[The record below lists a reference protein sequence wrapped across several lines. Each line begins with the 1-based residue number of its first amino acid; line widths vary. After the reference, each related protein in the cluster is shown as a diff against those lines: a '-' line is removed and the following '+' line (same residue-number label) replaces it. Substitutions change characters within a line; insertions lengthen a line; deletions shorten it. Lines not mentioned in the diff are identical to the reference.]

1 MPFDATFLR
10 ALRQELEPLVVGCR
24 IDKIQQPDRTAVLLS
39 LHRRDF
45 DGKLLL
51 SASPSAPRT
60 HFTTQMLE
68 NPAQPPMFCMLLRK
82 YLTGAKIIALSQP
95 PMERILDFTLEC
107 TDELGEKCVRHLYAE
122 LMGRNANLILCDA
135 EHRIMDCIRR
145 VGLDESEKHPVL
157 PGLIYRLPPLAEKLD
172 PFAATEEELFSLVRA
187 VSHPTRAV
195 DWLMD
200 TFGGL
205 SPLLAREVSFRVWGD
220 GETDLFSIQ
229 DHAQG
234 AKKLAQVFAAMA
246 RPRPYLFSVTGQPK
260 DFSYAPIEQYG
271 ALWQGEVYP
280 SFSRLLDA
288 FYAQRE
294 HGERMRQKT
303 ASLRKTAQNLL
314 ERTCRKLEAQ
324 KQELSAATDREKW
337 RQYGDLLTANLHHI
351 TRGQSS
357 VTVEN
362 FYDPDMAPVTI
373 PLSVTLS
380 PQQNAARYYKQYQK
394 AKTAEKI
401 LTEQIALATGEKEYL
416 RSILEELSRA
426 ENEKDVLEI
435 RHELV
440 DGGYLRSGEKKR
452 MKLPPSRPREFLSTD
467 GFTILVG
474 RNNRQNDELTLKIA
488 DKRDIWLHVQKLHG
502 SHVILRCHGLEPTDT
517 ALTEAAMLAAY
528 YSEAKD
534 SGQVAVDVTEARRV
548 KKPAGGKPGMVIYD
562 NYRTLF
568 VTPDPKLPARSG
580 G

>member
-10 ALRQELEPLVVGCR
+10 ALRQELEPDLVGCR
-24 IDKIQQPDRTAVLLS
+24 IDKIQQPDKTTVLFS

-51 SASPSAPRT
+51 SASPSAPRV
-60 HFTTQMLE
+60 HLTTEVLE

-82 YLTGAKIIALSQP
+82 YLTGAKILALSQP

-107 TDELGEKCVRHLYAE
+107 IDELGEKVIRHLYAE
-122 LMGRNANLILCDA
+122 LMGRNANLILCDG
-135 EHRIMDCIRR
+135 EHRIMDCVRR
-145 VGLDESEKHPVL
+145 ISPDESEKHPVL

-172 PFAATEEELFSLVRA
+172 PFATEEAEFFRLLCKISC
-187 VSHPTRAV
+187 PTRAS

-205 SPLLAREVSFRVWGD
+205 SPLMAREVCFRVWGD
-220 GETDLFSIQ
+220 GECDLSSIQ

-234 AKKLAQVFAAMA
+234 AKNLAEVFAAMA
-246 RPRPYLFSVTGQPK
+246 HPLPYRFTADGRVK
-260 DFSYAPIEQYG
+260 DFSYFPVEQYG
-271 ALWQGEVYP
+271 ALWQGEVFP

-294 HGERMRQKT
+294 QAERMRQKT
-303 ASLRKTAQNLL
+303 AALRKTVQNLL
-314 ERTCRKLEAQ
+314 ERTLRKLEAQ
-324 KQELSAATDREKW
+324 KQELSAAAKRETW
-337 RQYGDLLTANLHHI
+337 RQYGDLLTANLHRM

-357 VTVEN
+357 VSVEN
-362 FYDPDMAPVTI
+362 FYDPEMRLVTI

-401 LTEQIALATGEKEYL
+401 LTEQIAIAMREQEYL

-435 RHELV
+435 RQELT
-440 DGGYLRSGEKKR
+440 DGGYLRNGEKKR

-488 DKRDIWLHVQKLHG
+488 EKRDIWLHVQKLHG
-502 SHVILRCHGLEPTDT
+502 SHVILRCNGAEPTDT

-534 SGQVAVDVTEARRV
+534 SGQVAVDMVEAKKV
-548 KKPAGGKPGMVIYD
+548 KKPAGGKPGMVVYE

-568 VTPDPKLPARSG
+568 VTPDPKLPSRLG